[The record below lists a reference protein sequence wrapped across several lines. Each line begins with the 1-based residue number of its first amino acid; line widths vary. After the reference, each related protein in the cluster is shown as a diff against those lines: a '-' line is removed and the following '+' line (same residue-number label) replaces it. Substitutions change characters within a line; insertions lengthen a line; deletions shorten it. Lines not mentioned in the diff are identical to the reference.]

1 MLVSVASVHTELLTP
16 ALWFAHVADVAC
28 CISHTRRPF
37 ATTTVVPESA
47 AVLNMLALLATVM
60 LAVELSAD
68 TPLKFAVVAALID
81 ALAFRLAAANL
92 ILSPAAAKLVDALIA
107 AAPCLTR

>member
-1 MLVSVASVHTELLTP
+1 M
-16 ALWFAHVADVAC
+16 ADVAVC
-28 CISHTRRPF
+28 VSQESRPF

-47 AVLNMLALLATVM
+47 AVLNIFALLATAM
-60 LAVELSAD
+60 LAVELNAD
-68 TPLKFAVVAALID
+68 APLKSAAVDALMA

-92 ILSPAAAKLVDALIA
+92 ILSPEAAHVLDALIA